1 MRYLGG
7 KSKIR
12 KQISAFLESVRKPDQ
27 TYFEPFVGG
36 AWVLQE
42 MTGKRIA
49 SDGNKALIAMYKALQ
64 TGWIPPT
71 FVSEEEYQ
79 QVRKANNPADPM
91 TIFCGIG
98 CSFAGKLWGGYARSE
113 GKTCYAQTSK
123 NSLLKQLPLIKDVDF
138 QYGLFHEHNPENMLV
153 YCDPPYEG
161 TTQYGAFKSFDHTF
175 FWNTMREWSKKNT
188 VIISEYKA
196 PEDFKCVAEFNS
208 QMGMTTGK
216 ERPVRVER
224 LFVYNGI

>member
-1 MRYLGG
+1 VVSG
-7 KSKIR
+7 
-12 KQISAFLESVRKPDQ
+12 V
-27 TYFEPFVGG
+27 
-36 AWVLQE
+36 VL
-42 MTGKRIA
+42 R
-49 SDGNKALIAMYKALQ
+49 GNY
-64 TGWIPPT
+64 G
-71 FVSEEEYQ
+71 
-79 QVRKANNPADPM
+79 
-91 TIFCGIG
+91 
-98 CSFAGKLWGGYARSE
+98 GGYARSAD
-113 GKTCYAQTSK
+113 KNCYAKTSK

-138 QYGLFHEHNPENMLV
+138 RYGLFHEHNPENMLV

-208 QMGMTTGK
+208 RMGMTTGK

>member
-12 KQISAFLESVRKPDQ
+12 KQIASFLESVRKPGQ

-42 MTGKRIA
+42 MSGSRIA
-49 SDGNKALIAMYKALQ
+49 SDGNKSLIAMYKALQ
-64 TGWIPPT
+64 NGWIPPT
-71 FVSEEEYQ
+71 FVSESEYQ
-79 QVRKANNPADPM
+79 QVRKTNDQSNPM
-91 TIFCGIG
+91 TAFCGIG

-113 GKTCYAQTSK
+113 GKTCYAQTSH
-123 NSLLKQLPLIKDVDF
+123 NSLMKQLPKIKDVQFID
-138 QYGLFHEHNPENMLV
+138 GLFHEHKPENMLV
-153 YCDPPYEG
+153 YCDPPYQG
-161 TTQYGAFKSFDHTF
+161 TTQYGAFSGFDHDL
-175 FWNTMREWSKKNT
+175 FWKTMREWSKNNM
-188 VIISEYKA
+188 VIVSEYNA
-196 PEDFKCVAEFNS
+196 PEDFKCVAEFSS

-224 LFVYNGI
+224 LFMYNGI